1 MEQDIFG
8 AILISFV
15 ISVILCPIVIP
26 YLQKLKFGQYIR
38 KEGPKSHQTK
48 MGTPTMGGLIILSS
62 VVATMLL
69 YVNFYP
75 QTGPILFVTL
85 GFGLIGFLD
94 DYIKVV
100 MKRNLGLRP
109 LTKFILQFVVCTIF
123 IVYILGIFED
133 TSIYIPFFHKYL
145 ELGRPVYAGLIY
157 ITVLGTVNGANLT
170 DGIDGLATGVT
181 IIITVFFTVVAW
193 AYNTGLLPI
202 TSAVLGALMGF
213 FCLMYIQQRF
223 LWEIPAR

>member
-75 QTGPILFVTL
+75 QTGPYTICDLRIWTYWLFRRL
-85 GFGLIGFLD
+85 YKGC
-94 DYIKVV
+94 Y
-100 MKRNLGLRP
+100 
-109 LTKFILQFVVCTIF
+109 
-123 IVYILGIFED
+123 
-133 TSIYIPFFHKYL
+133 
-145 ELGRPVYAGLIY
+145 
-157 ITVLGTVNGANLT
+157 
-170 DGIDGLATGVT
+170 
-181 IIITVFFTVVAW
+181 
-193 AYNTGLLPI
+193 
-202 TSAVLGALMGF
+202 
-213 FCLMYIQQRF
+213 
-223 LWEIPAR
+223 

>member
-48 MGTPTMGGLIILSS
+48 MGTPTMGGLI
-62 VVATMLL
+62 
-69 YVNFYP
+69 
-75 QTGPILFVTL
+75 
-85 GFGLIGFLD
+85 GFLD

-100 MKRNLGLRP
+100 IKRNLGLRP

-181 IIITVFFTVVAW
+181 IIIITVFFTVVAW

-213 FCLMYIQQRF
+213 FFLMYIQQRF